1 MAALDLCNQM
11 LKMSENQKI
20 EEALERRICAAFMK
34 HLDDASL
41 DVQSNAV
48 KSI

>member
-1 MAALDLCNQM
+1 MI
-11 LKMSENQKI
+11 KMSEHQKI

-34 HLDDASL
+34 HLDDVSL

-48 KSI
+48 KSIQRTAGIVTD